1 MPMPEARPAH
11 RAPPGP
17 AGLRYQALASDDVD
31 VHAGQLSRWSQEYD
45 QLSPGR
51 FAGRVRELWA
61 DGPRLQVFHEHTHQQ
76 TSQLCLPWQG
86 SVWFGIPDGR
96 QTTPVHFCGR
106 LQPGDA
112 LRPVLRAA
120 GNASFTLRTPEDFG
134 IYGVVVD
141 AAWLAE
147 RLDAL
152 QLRDAGAP
160 GATLQAL
167 PVPPAVHAAVCHT
180 IEEMLALGAAGGGAH
195 DAALQA
201 WQALLDRLLT
211 LLCSAGQAAPPAAA
225 AQADPAASRRRL
237 ATVLSARALVS
248 QPLNHT
254 MSVDDLCAELHVT
267 RRTLQNHFHSVVGDS
282 PADFLKAVRM
292 NACRRKLREGG
303 AATVQDVA
311 AQWGFFHMGHF
322 SHDYKQMFGELPSQ
336 TLRRADGA
344 ASATVFNGRSV
355 PGSSRSR
362 PARHPPAAG
371 LAASCGPRPAA
382 APATAG

>member
-1 MPMPEARPAH
+1 MPMPEARLAH
-11 RAPPGP
+11 TAPPGL

-31 VHAGQLSRWSQEYD
+31 EHAGHLSRWSQEYD

-96 QTTPVHFCGR
+96 HTTPVHFCGR
-106 LQPGDA
+106 LQPAEGP
-112 LRPVLRAA
+112 RPVLRAE

-141 AAWLAE
+141 ADWLAQ

-152 QLRDAGAP
+152 QLRDAGAS
-160 GATLQAL
+160 GAALQAL
-167 PVPPAVHAAVCHT
+167 PVPPAVHAAVCST
-180 IEEMLALGAAGGGAH
+180 IEELLALGACTADSPLPA
-195 DAALQA
+195 A
-201 WQALLDRLLT
+201 WQVLLDRLLA
-211 LLCSAGQAAPPAAA
+211 LLCGAGQTPSHAAA
-225 AQADPAASRRRL
+225 AHADPAACSRRL

-267 RRTLQNHFHSVVGDS
+267 RRTLQNHFHAVVGDS

-344 ASATVFNGRSV
+344 PAPRFNGRSV

-362 PARHPPAAG
+362 PARRPPAAG
-371 LAASCGPRPAA
+371 LAASGGPRPAA

>member
-11 RAPPGP
+11 RAVPGL

-31 VHAGQLSRWSQEYD
+31 EHACHLSRWSQEYD
-45 QLSPGR
+45 QLSAGR

-61 DGPRLQVFHEHTHQQ
+61 EGPRLQVFHEHTHQQ

-96 QTTPVHFCGR
+96 QAGPVHFCGR
-106 LQPGDA
+106 LQPDDA

-141 AAWLAE
+141 ADWLAE

-152 QLRDAGAP
+152 QLLDAGAP
-160 GATLQAL
+160 GAALQAL
-167 PVPPAVHAAVCHT
+167 PVPPAVHAAVCRT
-180 IEEMLALGAAGGGAH
+180 IEDLLALGAAGPDLRGTAP
-195 DAALQA
+195 
-201 WQALLDRLLT
+201 WQTLLDRLLT
-211 LLCSAGQAAPPAAA
+211 LLCGAGRAAPPAAA
-225 AQADPAASRRRL
+225 AQADPTASRRRL

-248 QPLNHT
+248 RPLNHT

-322 SHDYKQMFGELPSQ
+322 AHDYKQMFGELPSQ
-336 TLRRADGA
+336 TLRQADGA
-344 ASATVFNGRSV
+344 ASATGFSGRSV

-362 PARHPPAAG
+362 PGRHLQAAG
-371 LAASCGPRPAA
+371 LAGSCGPRPAA